1 MENVLLYI
9 AVFSSV
15 IYVMQIIATFM
26 GADPFDGTQ
35 ADFDSDLSEPGT
47 IQVFTIKNAISFLV
61 GISWG
66 GLIAMKEI
74 GLQSPLA
81 IIGFGLAISLV
92 LVGINI
98 GLFFL
103 ISKLE
108 RKQVPS
114 LDSALGQIGTVYLT
128 IPESGYGKVTVD
140 VNGTSKTLDASS
152 SSGTIFTGSRVSV
165 IKIQGS
171 KLVVEKM

>member
-9 AVFSSV
+9 AIFSSV
-15 IYVMQIIATFM
+15 IYAMQIIATFM
-26 GADPFDGTQ
+26 GADPFDGTH

-47 IQVFTIKNAISFLV
+47 IQLFTIKNAISFLV
-61 GISWG
+61 GLSWG

-81 IIGFGLAISLV
+81 IIGFGLFTALV
-92 LVGINI
+92 IVGINI
-98 GLFFL
+98 VLFFF
-103 ISKLE
+103 IYKLE
-108 RKQVPS
+108 QKQVPS

-128 IPESGYGKVTVD
+128 IPKSGYGKVTVD

-152 SSGTIFTGSRVSV
+152 SNGPIYTGSRVSV

-171 KLVVEKM
+171 KLVVEKI